1 MILTNPQERTR
12 FLRFLAVGAFGFVVD
27 FSVFNLVI
35 QVAHIP
41 AVIAQGIS
49 FICAIISNFLWNR
62 YWTYPDSRTKP
73 IGAQMAQ
80 FTLISGIGLL
90 IRFALFSILEQNL
103 VNAAAKLLPQGYGS
117 LANVVG
123 HNSTLAFSVLVVLLW
138 NFFANRFWTYNDVK
152 S

>member
-1 MILTNPQERTR
+1 MILTNTQERTR
-12 FLRFLAVGAFGFVVD
+12 FLRFLVVGAFGFVVD

-35 QVAHIP
+35 QLFHIP
-41 AVIAQGIS
+41 AVIAQSIS
-49 FICAIISNFLWNR
+49 FVCAIISNFLWNR

-80 FTLISGIGLL
+80 FTLISAIGLL
-90 IRFALFSILEQNL
+90 IRFGLFSVLEKNL
-103 VNAAAKLLPQGYGS
+103 INAADGLLTARYS
-117 LANVVG
+117 VYASVVG
-123 HNSTLAFSVLVVLLW
+123 HNATLAFSVLVVLLW